1 MFIEET
7 VPLTITLKD
16 LSKEQIADLDQE
28 VLLISDVCVDLIFD
42 ATGL

>member
-16 LSKEQIADLDQE
+16 LSKEPIADLDQE

>member
-16 LSKEQIADLDQE
+16 ESKEAIADLDQE
-28 VLLISDVCVDLIFD
+28 VLLISDVCVDFIFF